1 MLYLQSNC
9 KKMAIHKIQ
18 INDFISEDY
27 ELIAIHSTLED
38 YKLAFLL
45 NTVLG
50 TQLKK
55 NNSNIEIAIPEGKS
69 SFNNFLFDDKKNDV
83 VWNLIENKTTIS
95 TSKNKSSQLFD
106 SIEITVFLIPE
117 FKKADYL
124 LKIENM
130 DHDFD
135 EEEIIEKIQSI
146 KSITAVYSIDK
157 TNLKSKNNLIF

>member
-1 MLYLQSNC
+1 
-9 KKMAIHKIQ
+9 MAIHKIQ
-18 INDFISEDY
+18 INDFISDDY

-45 NTVLG
+45 NSVLG

-69 SFNNFLFDDKKNDV
+69 SFSNFLFDDKKNDV
-83 VWNLIENKTTIS
+83 VWSLIENKTTIT

-106 SIEITVFLIPE
+106 NVEITVFLIPE

-124 LKIENM
+124 LKIENI
-130 DHDFD
+130 DYDFD
-135 EEEIIEKIQSI
+135 EEEMIEKMLSI
-146 KSITAVYSIDK
+146 KNISTVYTIET

>member
-1 MLYLQSNC
+1 
-9 KKMAIHKIQ
+9 MAIHKIQ
-18 INDFISEDY
+18 INDFISDDY

-45 NTVLG
+45 NSVLG
-50 TQLKK
+50 IQLKK

-69 SFNNFLFDDKKNDV
+69 SFGNFLFDDDKNDV
-83 VWNLIENKTTIS
+83 VWSLIENKTTIL
-95 TSKNKSSQLFD
+95 TSKNKASQLFD
-106 SIEITVFLIPE
+106 NVEITVFLLPE

-124 LKIENM
+124 LKIENI

-135 EEEIIEKIQSI
+135 EDEMIEKILSI
-146 KSITAVYSIDK
+146 KNITTVYTIDT

>member
-1 MLYLQSNC
+1 
-9 KKMAIHKIQ
+9 MAIHKIQ
-18 INDFISEDY
+18 INDFISDDY

-45 NTVLG
+45 NSVLG

-69 SFNNFLFDDKKNDV
+69 SFSNFLFDDEKNDV
-83 VWNLIENKTTIS
+83 VWSLIENKTTIL
-95 TSKNKSSQLFD
+95 TSKNKASQLFD
-106 SIEITVFLIPE
+106 NVEITVFLIPE

-124 LKIENM
+124 LKIENI
-130 DHDFD
+130 DYDFD
-135 EEEIIEKIQSI
+135 EEEMIEKILSI
-146 KSITAVYSIDK
+146 KNITTVYTIDT

>member
-1 MLYLQSNC
+1 
-9 KKMAIHKIQ
+9 MAIHKIQ
-18 INDFISEDY
+18 INDFISDDY

-45 NTVLG
+45 NSVLG

-69 SFNNFLFDDKKNDV
+69 SFSNFLFDDEKNDV
-83 VWNLIENKTTIS
+83 VWSLIENKTTIL
-95 TSKNKSSQLFD
+95 TSKKKASQLFD
-106 SIEITVFLIPE
+106 NVEITVFLIPE

-124 LKIENM
+124 LKIENI
-130 DHDFD
+130 DYDFD
-135 EEEIIEKIQSI
+135 EEEMIEKILSI
-146 KSITAVYSIDK
+146 KNITTVYTIDT